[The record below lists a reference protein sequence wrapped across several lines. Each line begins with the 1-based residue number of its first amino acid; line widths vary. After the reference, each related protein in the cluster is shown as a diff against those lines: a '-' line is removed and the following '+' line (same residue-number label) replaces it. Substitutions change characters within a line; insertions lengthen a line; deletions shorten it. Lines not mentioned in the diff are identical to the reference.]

1 MKRLLQYSIAAL
13 ALLSSSLLAAPSAN
27 DVLAALKEGN
37 ARFTEGTATHP
48 NQDAVRRTTV
58 AGGQTPMASILS
70 CSDSRVPVEVLFD
83 QGLGDLFVVRVAGN
97 VAATDEIGSIEYGVG
112 HLNTPLLIVLGH
124 TSCGAVKAVLE
135 GAEVHGSIP
144 KLVEPILPAAT
155 KAKASKLSGAALVS
169 TAVKFNVLTS
179 IDDIFKNSEEV
190 RRLVKAGK
198 LSVVGAV
205 YDLESGKVNWLGA
218 HPDEARLLAYTSGE
232 DAAGQENEGD
242 RGAKNQHEAPAA
254 VAPVVVKETSH
265 TAWFVG
271 GFVLLCV
278 ICYGIHT
285 FSKNGMRDWTITRRL
300 IFGFGFQCVM
310 VIVLGIIAYRGL
322 DTVRD
327 GFTDYREHARHSVL
341 AGRIQ
346 ANFLKMRID
355 VKEYQIAKKAIDIT
369 EYNERKGK
377 LLAFLEEARHEIDE
391 PDRKSLI
398 TNITAQVVEH
408 AELFQQMQKA
418 TGASGVTEIA
428 KKMLSVGLF
437 VDEATEKLK
446 LSLIAD
452 QNQIGPRVK
461 NEIRDTLALTLW
473 ICVSI
478 VILCIYGAYCIAKS
492 ITGPL
497 SELATELGENVNRV
511 TDATGEIA
519 DIGNSLASGATQQ
532 AASLSESSASL
543 EEISAMSKRSSDN
556 ANEGAELGKQARES
570 AASGL
575 ERIAQLAKTLEAI
588 KLAVSDM
595 RSAVTETQSSSQE
608 IGKIIKTIDEIAF
621 QTNLLALNAAV
632 EAARAG
638 EAGMGFAVVADE
650 VRALAQ
656 RSAQAAKDTADKIE
670 IAIKRSELGSVAS
683 NKLAQ
688 SLSEVEATS
697 KLIEETFNGIAGQ
710 IKALDAVVSNI
721 AAASNEQSIGISQ
734 VNEAVN
740 MLDQTTQQNA
750 ANAERNAQAAS
761 EMAGQAEELSA
772 SLEDLRHIVVGHPQ
786 EEAPKRHALKSSG
799 RENVRALPSSR
810 REHSPRGG
818 RR

>member
-1 MKRLLQYSIAAL
+1 MKRLLQNSIAAL
-13 ALLSSSLLAAPSAN
+13 ALFSTSLLAAPSAS

-37 ARFTEGTATHP
+37 ARFTEGTSTHP
-48 NQDAVRRTTV
+48 NQDAARRTTV

-112 HLNTPLLIVLGH
+112 HLNTPLLIVMGH

-135 GAEVHGSIP
+135 GADVHGSIP
-144 KLVEPILPAAT
+144 KLVEPIIPAAT

-190 RRLVKAGK
+190 RHLVKAGK

-218 HPDEARLLAYTSGE
+218 HPEEARLLAYTSGE
-232 DAAGQENEGD
+232 EAEPEGE
-242 RGAKNQHEAPAA
+242 RGAKAQHEAAPAI
-254 VAPVVVKETSH
+254 APVVVKESSH

-271 GFVLLCV
+271 GFFLVCAV
-278 ICYGIHT
+278 GYGIQFFT
-285 FSKNGMRDWTITRRL
+285 KTTMQDWTIGRRL
-300 IFGFGFQCVM
+300 FAGFGFQCGFV
-310 VIVLGIIAYRGL
+310 VLLSVIAYEGL
-322 DTVRD
+322 HSTGD
-327 GFTDYREHARHSVL
+327 GFTEYRSHARNSVL

-355 VKEYQIAKKAIDIT
+355 VKDYLLTKKSANVA
-369 EYNERKGK
+369 EYNERKSK
-377 LLAFLEEARHEIDE
+377 VLAFLEEAKAEIHEPE
-391 PDRKSLI
+391 RKAMVASI
-398 TNITAQVVEH
+398 TSSVAEH
-408 AELFQQMQKA
+408 AELFQQLQKA
-418 TGASGVTEIA
+418 TGSSALAEIN
-428 KKMLSVGLF
+428 KKIAPVGAAIDELS
-437 VDEATEKLK
+437 EKLK
-446 LSLIAD
+446 LSLVAE
-452 QNQIGPRVK
+452 QNQVGPAVK
-461 NEIRDTLALTLW
+461 NKIRDTLALTFWL
-473 ICVSI
+473 CVATL
-478 VILCIYGAYCIAKS
+478 ILCIYAAYAIAKS

-497 SELATELGENVNRV
+497 TELAAEIGENVNRV

-519 DIGNSLASGATQQ
+519 DIGTSLAAGATQQ

-543 EEISAMSKRSSDN
+543 EEISAMSKRSTDN

-575 ERIAQLAKTLEAI
+575 ERIAQLAKTLESI
-588 KLAVSDM
+588 KLAVADM

-656 RSAQAAKDTADKIE
+656 RSAQAAKDTAEKIE

-683 NKLAQ
+683 NKLAH
-688 SLSEVEATS
+688 SLTEVEATS

-710 IKALDAVVSNI
+710 IKGLDAVVSNI

-761 EMAGQAEELSA
+761 EMAGQAEELSEN
-772 SLEDLRHIVVGHPQ
+772 LEDLRHIVVGHPK

-799 RENVRALPSSR
+799 RENMRALPSSQRERTHRGSR
-810 REHSPRGG
+810 R
-818 RR
+818 